1 MEQASDDVLAAVRPQ
16 QSAIQSIGMYVFGAV
31 FFGLLPMFLIM
42 PFGLPTGHP
51 AYLIAWVFGAV
62 VSTVVIHRKIGR
74 MRDRAHLTLTTRHL
88 VLGANET
95 TSVQLSDIVDTV
107 PILSEHKPL
116 QTPSAAVNAEQ
127 FTVVLLRLRDGS
139 RLPLSAIHGM
149 QGFEN
154 FLIKLFEGVGPSI
167 RTQGELTAA
176 DIAVLGTRNAN
187 KRHRPDN

>member
-16 QSAIQSIGMYVFGAV
+16 QSAIQRVGMYLFGAV
-31 FFGLLPMFLIM
+31 FFGLLPVFLIM
-42 PFGLPTGHP
+42 PLGLPTGHP

-74 MRDRAHLTLTTRHL
+74 MMDRAHLTLTTQHL
-88 VLGANET
+88 VLGAKD
-95 TSVQLSDIVDTV
+95 TSIVQLTDIVDTV

-116 QTPSAAVNAEQ
+116 QKPSAAINAEQ
-127 FTVVLLRLRDGS
+127 FTVVLLKLRDGS

-149 QGFEN
+149 KGFED
-154 FLIKLFEGVGPSI
+154 FLVKLFGMVGPTI
-167 RTQGELTAA
+167 QTQGELAAA

-187 KRHRPDN
+187 KLHRPAK

>member
-1 MEQASDDVLAAVRPQ
+1 
-16 QSAIQSIGMYVFGAV
+16 MYLFGAM
-31 FFGLLPMFLIM
+31 FFGLLPMFLVI
-42 PFGLPTGHP
+42 PLGLPTGHP

-74 MRDRAHLTLTTRHL
+74 MMDRAHLTLTTQHL
-88 VLGANET
+88 VLGAND
-95 TSVQLSDIVDTV
+95 TSTVQLSEIVDTV
-107 PILSEHKPL
+107 PILSEHKAL
-116 QTPSAAVNAEQ
+116 QKPFAAVNAEQ

-154 FLIKLFEGVGPSI
+154 FLIKLFGLVGPSI

-176 DIAVLGTRNAN
+176 DVAVLGTRNAN
-187 KRHRPDN
+187 KLHRQD